1 MQGWVGV
8 RAGSGQQSSS
18 KGHGLAKASGQ
29 GGGLKVVLS
38 TDPVRFPLTGIGRYT
53 YELARGLQQVAL
65 SDLRFMNAG
74 RLGQDLPRVPDAQP
88 HSHGPWLRRVL
99 QRQDWALR
107 LHGHVQAL
115 RQSRAMSAL
124 PGHVFHSPNFYLPP
138 TPGPAVVT
146 LHDLSCYEWA
156 HCHPVQRVRHM
167 QREIAQ
173 ALKRADVLITVSERM
188 RQDIARFFSWPIDRL
203 VATPLA
209 AGPDFQPRSP
219 TTLQTPLQ
227 ALGLV
232 PDGYALYV
240 GTVEPRKNLS
250 RLIQAYARLPEG
262 LRQRW
267 PLVLAGYVG
276 WNSQH
281 LHAQIQAA
289 QSQGWLRY
297 LGYVP
302 QHRLPEL
309 MAGARL
315 FVFPSLYEG
324 FGLPVLEAMASG
336 VPVVSSTASSLPE
349 VCGDAAL
356 MHDPQDDEMLLA
368 HLKKG
373 LEDEVWR
380 EQARA
385 RGLVQAGRFSWARC
399 TDQTLAAYR
408 LAQELA

>member
-1 MQGWVGV
+1 MVHFHPLNAV
-8 RAGSGQQSSS
+8 R
-18 KGHGLAKASGQ
+18 
-29 GGGLKVVLS
+29 
-38 TDPVRFPLTGIGRYT
+38 
-53 YELARGLQQVAL
+53 
-65 SDLRFMNAG
+65 
-74 RLGQDLPRVPDAQP
+74 
-88 HSHGPWLRRVL
+88 
-99 QRQDWALR
+99 
-107 LHGHVQAL
+107 L
-115 RQSRAMSAL
+115 RQRESAR
-124 PGHVFHSPNFYLPP
+124 
-138 TPGPAVVT
+138 T
-146 LHDLSCYEWA
+146 L
-156 HCHPVQRVRHM
+156 Q
-167 QREIAQ
+167 
-173 ALKRADVLITVSERM
+173 RADVLITVSECM
-188 RQDIARFFSWPIDRL
+188 RQDIAAFFDWPIDRI

-209 AGPDFQPRSP
+209 SPEALHPRSP
-219 TTLQTPLQ
+219 QTLLPSLTW
-227 ALGLV
+227 LGLEPEAYV
-232 PDGYALYV
+232 LFV
-240 GTVEPRKNLS
+240 GTIEPRKNIE
-250 RLIQAYARLPEG
+250 RLLRVYERMPAKLRL
-262 LRQRW
+262 RW
-267 PLVLAGYVG
+267 PLVLAGHHG

-324 FGLPVLEAMASG
+324 FGLQVLEAMASG

-385 RGLVQAGRFSWARC
+385 RGMVQAGRFSWARC
-399 TDQTLAAYR
+399 NEQTLAAYR

>member
-1 MQGWVGV
+1 M
-8 RAGSGQQSSS
+8 
-18 KGHGLAKASGQ
+18 AKASAQ
-29 GGGLKVVLS
+29 DAGLKVVLS

-53 YELARGLQQVAL
+53 YELARGLQQAPL
-65 SDLRFMNAG
+65 GDLHFMNAG
-74 RLGQDLPRVPDAQP
+74 RLSRNLPTVPEAQP
-88 HSHGPWLRRVL
+88 HSRGPWLRRLL
-99 QRQDWALR
+99 QGQDWALR
-107 LHGHVQAL
+107 LHGLLHAQRQA
-115 RQSRAMSAL
+115 RAMSEL
-124 PGHVFHSPNFYLPP
+124 PDHVFHSPNFYLPP
-138 TPGPAVVT
+138 TPGPGVVT
-146 LHDLSCYEWA
+146 LHDLSCHEWA
-156 HCHPVQRVRHM
+156 HCHPPQRVRHM

-173 ALKRADVLITVSERM
+173 SLRRAKVLITVSECM
-188 RQDIARFFSWPIDRL
+188 RVDIARFFAWPLDRV

-209 AGPDFQPRSP
+209 AASAFHPREP
-219 TTLQTPLQ
+219 AQLQQPLQ
-227 ALGLV
+227 AMGLA
-232 PDGYALYV
+232 PGSYALYV
-240 GTVEPRKNLS
+240 GTIEPRKNLD
-250 RLIQAYARLPEG
+250 RLIQAYARLPER

-276 WNSQH
+276 WNSEP

-336 VPVVSSTASSLPE
+336 VPVLSSTASSLPE

-399 TDQTLAAYR
+399 TEQTLAAYR